1 MLSSVIPGNA
11 LDFAS
16 DITQIVFV
24 ISFPALTIILCRWS
38 KIFRFISPIIIC
50 YLAGIIAG
58 NTIKTGLN
66 KEMLTSIYELSVCL
80 AIPIL
85 LFSSNFIKW
94 LEHSRTTF
102 LSFFLAV
109 VSVVLCSILT
119 FYIFRHDI
127 PDANKISGM
136 LIGVYTG
143 GTPNMSAIGLA
154 LKVKEEVFLLLNSAD
169 IFFSAIYFIFLIT
182 VAKKFLGLF
191 LPAYKG
197 YESSSSEVTDNAR
210 GSGTISL
217 KQRALTVFISIILS
231 AAILG
236 IAFAISFLLKGEV
249 VTPIIILV
257 ITTLGI
263 AFSFSKKVQ
272 SLKGTFDTAEY
283 LLLIFAV
290 AIGTLADFRELLD
303 SSSAIF
309 YYLATMLG
317 FSIILHIIL
326 GAIFRIDT
334 DTLIITSTAGIF
346 GPAFIGPVANGIR
359 NKQVIVPGITM
370 GLLGFAIGNYLG
382 IAVAWLLK

>member
-1 MLSSVIPGNA
+1 MHSYIVSGNISEFIHN
-11 LDFAS
+11 L
-16 DITQIVFV
+16 IQIVFV
-24 ISFPALTIILCRWS
+24 LLFPAFTIALCRWS
-38 KIFRFISPIIIC
+38 KIFKFISPIIIC

-58 NTIKTGLN
+58 NTIKTALN

-109 VSVVLCSILT
+109 VAVVLGSILT

-127 PDANKISGM
+127 PGANKISGM

-169 IFFSAIYFIFLIT
+169 IFFSAIYFILLIT

-197 YESSSSEVTDNAR
+197 YESPGSEVADNAG
-210 GSGTISL
+210 GSVTISI

-236 IAFAISFLLKGEV
+236 VAFAISFLFKGEV

-263 AFSFSKKVQ
+263 AFSFSKKVR

-317 FSIILHIIL
+317 FSISLHIIL
-326 GAIFRIDT
+326 GSIFRIDT

-346 GPAFIGPVANGIR
+346 GPAFIGPVANAIR

-370 GLLGFAIGNYLG
+370 GLLGYAIGNYLG